1 MTHSIVLKNGVIVN
15 ENQTFEGDL
24 AIDGERISQVGG
36 TASGKL
42 EYDVDGAWVI
52 PGMIDDQVH
61 FREPGFEHKGNIA
74 TESRAAVAGGI
85 TSYMEMPNCI
95 PQTISEDALR
105 NKISR
110 AQNRSYANFGF
121 YLGATNTNLEAIKS
135 LNPSLAS
142 GVKIFM
148 GASTGDMLVDDE
160 ATLRGIFQHSPVLI
174 ATHCEHTPT
183 ILENDRLAHEQ
194 FGDDIPASQH
204 PLVRS
209 REACLKSSTI
219 AVELAKEFGSK
230 LHILHLTTADEMAL
244 FEQGSLNSKRITAEV
259 CVHHLFFNDAW
270 YESKGSFIK
279 CNPAI
284 KRRSDQLALRKA
296 VVDDRIDVI
305 ATDHAPHILREKE
318 QTFWTAPAGLPLVQ
332 HALLSLF
339 ELATEGIFDVQT
351 LVRKTSHAPAELFD
365 VKERGYLREGYFA
378 DIVVVDGKQ
387 STPVDEEP
395 IYAKCG
401 WSPFSG
407 FTFATRIT
415 HTLVNGNVV
424 FADNQLASNP
434 MGQPLAYDRAN

>member
-1 MTHSIVLKNGVIVN
+1 MTHSIVLKNGIIVN
-15 ENQTFEGDL
+15 EGQTIEGDL

-36 TASGKL
+36 LATGEL

-74 TESRAAVAGGI
+74 TESKAAVAGGI

-95 PQTISEDALR
+95 PQTVSADALR
-105 NKISR
+105 NKIER
-110 AQNRSYANFGF
+110 AKNRSHANFGF

-135 LNPSLAS
+135 INPRLPC

-148 GASTGDMLVDDE
+148 GASTGDMLVDDD
-160 ATLRGIFQHSPVLI
+160 ATLKGIFQHSPVLI

-183 ILENDRLAHEQ
+183 ILENERLAREE

-209 REACLKSSTI
+209 REACLKSSSI
-219 AVELAKEFGSK
+219 AVGLAREFGSK
-230 LHILHLTTADEMAL
+230 LHILHLTTADEMEL
-244 FEQGSLNSKRITAEV
+244 FDTGPLSSKRITAEV
-259 CVHHLFFNDAW
+259 CVHHLFFNDAY
-270 YESKGSFIK
+270 YESKGPFIK

-296 VVDDRIDVI
+296 LVDDRIDVI
-305 ATDHAPHILREKE
+305 ATDHAPHTLEEKD
-318 QTFWTAPAGLPLVQ
+318 QAFWVAPAGLPLVQ

-339 ELATEGIFDVQT
+339 ELAIEGIFDVQT

-378 DIVVVDGKQ
+378 DIAVVDSKR

-407 FTFATRIT
+407 FTFASRVT

-424 FADNQLASNP
+424 YENNQLASQP
-434 MGQPLAYDRAN
+434 FGQALTYDRSA